1 MYEIESKSV
10 YDDFSKNIGMLDF
23 GNYSSK
29 SKYFD
34 DLDALFLGK
43 TKDET
48 DSLATEELARLKP
61 KVDSI
66 LVNDSSEYKKRKSVN
81 ENVVAKISNDEPENV
96 LFNKK
101 WTLDE

>member
-1 MYEIESKSV
+1 MILFFTDNDSLMYEIESKSV

-48 DSLATEELARLKP
+48 DSLAIEELARLKP
-61 KVDSI
+61 KVEMKM
-66 LVNDSSEYKKRKSVN
+66 LLLR
-81 ENVVAKISNDEPENV
+81 
-96 LFNKK
+96 
-101 WTLDE
+101 